1 MWSPIVQNYTLILS
15 DKNAGGWARRWTSSK
30 ELQLAAEE
38 DKRGQDR
45 LTELIEKLQQKI
57 KTYKHQVE
65 EAVSYLG
72 LKLWITMQWGYSEVF
87 VKFECQA
94 NDYLYSIIGRDC
106 GC

>member
-1 MWSPIVQNYTLILS
+1 
-15 DKNAGGWARRWTSSK
+15 
-30 ELQLAAEE
+30 LQLAAEE

-72 LKLWITMQWGYSEVF
+72 LKLWITMQ
-87 VKFECQA
+87 
-94 NDYLYSIIGRDC
+94 
-106 GC
+106 